1 MNTNEAT
8 SISNNIPEGRNENS
22 QNTVSSSNTKDPAV
36 SNHLDQVEEQDENED
51 IFAGEYEEYIEP
63 VYIPKPD
70 MHQTGFSFEEISS
83 VVKPKRSQLFKV
95 IITRPKREFESP
107 YTFNDKVPGEE
118 GTVATFE
125 IKSRPPNEYQTNE
138 RVYIEMGL
146 QTANESMEKSYQVP
160 KMRTKNSYTQVEKD
174 MSDIKDHFES
184 TANFYLTNSAK
195 LNLIENFLN
204 KTRSLMEQALQSNE
218 TIDIFQND
226 FDLDRTAQIKTEDDK
241 KDKKNELRTFRANV
255 ASQKSKGQ
263 KKSVNY
269 IRFVKSDEVYIA
281 HSLLRNISF
290 DERSKVIGIPFPS
303 QIFFWNFINREINSP
318 VFVLDIPMEI
328 TAFEFCPTNIDKLVC
343 SLISGQIIIFD
354 IKDLLGIL
362 NKASD
367 SEMITNKKSKY

>member
-1 MNTNEAT
+1 
-8 SISNNIPEGRNENS
+8 
-22 QNTVSSSNTKDPAV
+22 
-36 SNHLDQVEEQDENED
+36 
-51 IFAGEYEEYIEP
+51 
-63 VYIPKPD
+63 
-70 MHQTGFSFEEISS
+70 
-83 VVKPKRSQLFKV
+83 
-95 IITRPKREFESP
+95 
-107 YTFNDKVPGEE
+107 
-118 GTVATFE
+118 
-125 IKSRPPNEYQTNE
+125 
-138 RVYIEMGL
+138 
-146 QTANESMEKSYQVP
+146 
-160 KMRTKNSYTQVEKD
+160 
-174 MSDIKDHFES
+174 
-184 TANFYLTNSAK
+184 
-195 LNLIENFLN
+195 
-204 KTRSLMEQALQSNE
+204 MEQALQSNE

-269 IRFVKSDEVYIA
+269 IRFVKSDEVYMA